1 VTTVTYDLVV
11 IILTSIPVSGVSI
24 MDRPSLAASVCKLAM
39 AGEQAG
45 FTVEQMIRLLRAG
58 MTVETLLDV
67 IERRLSEAI
76 PEPLSSRW
84 IM

>member
-1 VTTVTYDLVV
+1 
-11 IILTSIPVSGVSI
+11 

-39 AGEQAG
+39 AGELAG
-45 FTVEQMIRLLRAG
+45 FSVEQMIRLLKAG

-67 IERRLSEAI
+67 IERRLSAAA
-76 PEPLSSRW
+76 PEGHSSRW

>member
-1 VTTVTYDLVV
+1 
-11 IILTSIPVSGVSI
+11 

-45 FTVEQMIRLLRAG
+45 FTVEQMIKLLKSG
-58 MTVETLLDV
+58 ITVETLLDI
-67 IERRLSEAI
+67 IERRLSAAA
-76 PEPLSSRW
+76 PEGRSSRW